1 MNRIK
6 EKSTNKWLLGESIRL
21 QSILPFRPEHG
32 HVFGCLCFC
41 VTSHLGC
48 CFRAFT
54 RSATP
59 LLTSWGS
66 AGFFIAQIWKG
77 ATAASTE
84 DTRDAFWKPSEC
96 ELLCH
101 YMNASGTPSASDY
114 VGIKGVSRCRLT
126 GPVFHV
132 CSLWIVKCVSTCF
145 GCRVTGFKGR
155 LIFSMG
161 FFLFFRGRPLHAWT
175 HRYLPM
181 CRGISVLCIKWN
193 T

>member
-1 MNRIK
+1 MPTGDYWRTLYIFRTSCPSDPSMNTSLDVR
-6 EKSTNKWLLGESIRL
+6 
-21 QSILPFRPEHG
+21 
-32 HVFGCLCFC
+32 VFVSCPQ
-41 VTSHLGC
+41 LGC

-59 LLTSWGS
+59 LLMSWGS
-66 AGFFIAQIWKG
+66 AGFFTAQIWKG

-101 YMNASGTPSASDY
+101 YMNASGNSSASDY

-161 FFLFFRGRPLHAWT
+161 FLLFFRGRPLHAWT
-175 HRYLPM
+175 HRYL
-181 CRGISVLCIKWN
+181 RDILVLCIKWN